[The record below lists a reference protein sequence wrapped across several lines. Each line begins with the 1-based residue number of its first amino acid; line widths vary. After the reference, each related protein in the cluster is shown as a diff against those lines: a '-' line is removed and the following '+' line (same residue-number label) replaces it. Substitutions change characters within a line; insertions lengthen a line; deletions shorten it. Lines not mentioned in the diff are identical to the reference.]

1 MPRQDKAQDALS
13 VETGEPRAGP
23 SGGSFHG
30 IWIALATFV
39 PTFLAVVFGIPYLAG
54 LPTASRFPAAL
65 HGSLAPV
72 VPSLAPEQ
80 GLVEAPSQEPAPMM
94 PSGRLTGRAGGK
106 GDELARLPSTPT
118 RETQD
123 LTAVAAVTPAIS
135 PPLSQRA
142 RPQVEAK
149 AAEPK
154 RSAPTVTKDHVWVR
168 GAAFSDRDSAER
180 LAARIEHQGYAA
192 KVRREE
198 TPTTPWVVWIDHH
211 SKRMTSAERHK

>member
-1 MPRQDKAQDALS
+1 MPRQDKAQDDLS

-23 SGGSFHG
+23 RGGSFHG

-39 PTFLAVVFGIPYLAG
+39 PTFLAIVFGIPYLAG
-54 LPTASRFPAAL
+54 LPMASRFPAGL

-72 VPSLAPEQ
+72 VSSLVPEQ
-80 GLVEAPSQEPAPMM
+80 GLVEAPSQDPAPMM
-94 PSGRLTGRAGGK
+94 PSGRPTRRAVGQ

-118 RETQD
+118 RETRG
-123 LTAVAAVTPAIS
+123 LAAVAAITPAIS
-135 PPLSQRA
+135 PPASQRA

-154 RSAPTVTKDHVWVR
+154 RSASTVTKDHVWVR

-180 LAARIEHQGYAA
+180 LAARIERQGYAA
-192 KVRREE
+192 KVVREE
-198 TPTTPWVVWIDHH
+198 TLTPPWVVWIDHH
-211 SKRMTSAERHK
+211 PRRMTPAERRK